1 MLNEKKEK
9 LYLTL
14 LGIISFISFFI
25 NLGVRPIGLME
36 ARNFITAREMV
47 VNDNFLIPTLN
58 GMLRF
63 EKPPFPTW
71 LTAILM
77 KLTENFTNQW
87 LLRIPVGI
95 LGIIFIFLVYYFI
108 KNFTENIFL
117 SFLGSF
123 VASTT
128 FMIIKVGN
136 ENTWDMFTYVL
147 IFGSIT
153 FLARGLKSSKI
164 KEFIFAGIFLALSIM
179 SKGPVGVYGL
189 FIPFLIAHI
198 FIFGLN
204 EYKKNLKNII
214 IFILIGVVLSLIW
227 PSIVYVKYSDIF
239 LSVLKKEENTWMNA
253 HKKSLFYYLDYFLY
267 MGIWLFFSITL
278 FFKKWNEERNK
289 NKNFSKLIFFWN
301 ILVIIFISI
310 IKMKKKRYGIP
321 IFMVS
326 SIGVG
331 NICYYY
337 YNLTLDKLK
346 KSDKIL
352 LNIQNIFILIL
363 SLGLLIFVI
372 IDEYF
377 IENIQIKYDILLI
390 IFLLPFIYISFRNI
404 KNKKE
409 YFLKYITVGSGV
421 FFLVV
426 YSISSSFISKNF
438 VDKQKKFMNAKNIK
452 EFALRPNKKEI
463 YSNSYGIMDVW
474 RVGKEIE
481 DYKGIESL
489 PEKLIFFSD
498 LPKEVK
504 ENYTILKKE
513 LYFNEVNEV
522 VEIYFLEKNKNK
534 ELLWKES

>member
-1 MLNEKKEK
+1 MLSKQNEKI
-9 LYLTL
+9 YLSL
-14 LGIISFISFFI
+14 LGIVSFISFFI
-25 NLGVRPIGLME
+25 NLGIRPVGLME

-47 VNDNFLIPTLN
+47 LNNNFLIPTLN

-71 LTAILM
+71 LTAIIM

-87 LLRIPVGI
+87 ILRIPVGI

-153 FLARGLKSSKI
+153 FFIKGLKSSKTR
-164 KEFIFAGIFLALSIM
+164 EFIFAGIFLALSIM

-189 FIPFLIAHI
+189 FIPFLLAHI

-214 IFILIGVVLSLIW
+214 IFILVGIVLALIW
-227 PSIVYVKYSDIF
+227 PSIVYFKYPDFF
-239 LSVLKKEENTWMNA
+239 LSVLKKEENTWMNS
-253 HKKSLFYYLDYFLY
+253 HKKSFFYYLDYFIY
-267 MGIWLFFSITL
+267 MGIWLFFSISL
-278 FFKKWNEERNK
+278 FFKKWNEERNE

-301 ILVIIFISI
+301 ILVIVFLSI

-346 KSDKIL
+346 KSDRFLLNVQNGFIL
-352 LNIQNIFILIL
+352 LLSCGLLGFIFITQYLNKN
-363 SLGLLIFVI
+363 F
-372 IDEYF
+372 
-377 IENIQIKYDILLI
+377 QIKYTFLLI
-390 IFLLPFIYISFRNI
+390 IFLIPFIYFSF
-404 KNKKE
+404 KNLKDKKE
-409 YFLKYITVGSGV
+409 YFLKYITLGSGI
-421 FFLVV
+421 FFLIV
-426 YSISSSFISKNF
+426 YSISSGFISKNF
-438 VDKQKKFMNAKNIK
+438 VDKQQKFINAKNIK
-452 EFALRPNKKEI
+452 EFVKASNKEEI
-463 YSNSYGIMDVW
+463 YSDSYGIMDVW

-481 DYKGIESL
+481 DYKNIESL

-498 LPKEVK
+498 LPEDVK

-513 LYFNEVNEV
+513 LYFNEVNEL
-522 VEIYFLEKNKNK
+522 VEIYFLEKNK
-534 ELLWKES
+534 EPLWKES

>member
-1 MLNEKKEK
+1 MLSKQNEKI
-9 LYLTL
+9 YLSL
-14 LGIISFISFFI
+14 LGIVSFISFFI
-25 NLGVRPIGLME
+25 NLGIRPVGLME

-47 VNDNFLIPTLN
+47 LNNNFLIPTLN

-71 LTAILM
+71 LTAIIM

-87 LLRIPVGI
+87 ILRIPVGI

-153 FLARGLKSSKI
+153 FFIKGLKSSKTR
-164 KEFIFAGIFLALSIM
+164 EFIFAGIFLALSIM
-179 SKGPVGVYGL
+179 SKGPVGIYGL
-189 FIPFLIAHI
+189 FIPFLLAHI

-214 IFILIGVVLSLIW
+214 IFILVGIVLALIW
-227 PSIVYVKYSDIF
+227 PSIVYFKYPDFF
-239 LSVLKKEENTWMNA
+239 LSVLKKEENTWMNS
-253 HKKSLFYYLDYFLY
+253 HKKSLFYYLDYFIY
-267 MGIWLFFSITL
+267 MGIWLFFSISL
-278 FFKKWNEERNK
+278 FLKKWSEERNE

-301 ILVIIFISI
+301 ILVIVFLSI

-346 KSDKIL
+346 KSDRFL
-352 LNIQNIFILIL
+352 LNIQNGFILLLSCGLLGFIFITQYLNKN
-363 SLGLLIFVI
+363 F
-372 IDEYF
+372 
-377 IENIQIKYDILLI
+377 QIKYTFLLI
-390 IFLLPFIYISFRNI
+390 IFLIPFIYFSF
-404 KNKKE
+404 KNLKDKKE
-409 YFLKYITVGSGV
+409 YFLKYITLGSGI
-421 FFLVV
+421 FFLIV

-438 VDKQKKFMNAKNIK
+438 VDKQQKFINAKNIK
-452 EFALRPNKKEI
+452 EFVKASNKEEI
-463 YSNSYGIMDVW
+463 YSDSYGIMDVW

-481 DYKGIESL
+481 DYKNIESL

-498 LPKEVK
+498 LPEDVK
-504 ENYTILKKE
+504 ENYTVLKKD
-513 LYFNEVNEV
+513 LYFNEVNEL
-522 VEIYFLEKNKNK
+522 VEIYFLEKNK
-534 ELLWKES
+534 EPLWKES